1 MSEVENPQTEAAY
14 EGQPEGQPEG
24 EPGEG
29 ALTLEQADDLAL
41 LAKAGELEVPAGADD
56 IVEALVVI
64 AGQRDETVEALKRT
78 AADLQNFQRRARIQ
92 ATEAREQ
99 AIRGVVGSLLMS
111 LDTFDLALNQD
122 PETVTAAQVFDGVKA
137 IKGEILR
144 QLGQHGVQA
153 VEPNAG
159 DEFEPGRH
167 EAVMHEP
174 TDAVEPGSVA
184 RTLQCGY
191 AMGERVIRPAKI
203 ALAAAAVAAEADAVE
218 DEAREEGAT
227 DADV

>member
-1 MSEVENPQTEAAY
+1 MSEVENPHTELSDNDD
-14 EGQPEGQPEG
+14 
-24 EPGEG
+24 

-56 IVEALVVI
+56 LAAALVLI
-64 AGQRDETVEALKRT
+64 AAQRDGSIEQLKRT

-99 AIRGVVGSLLMS
+99 AVRGVVSSLLMS
-111 LDTFDLALNQD
+111 LDTFDLALTQD
-122 PETVTAAQVFDGVKA
+122 PATVNAEQVFDGVRA

-144 QLGQHGVQA
+144 QLGQHGVVA
-153 VEPNAG
+153 VEPGSG
-159 DEFEPGRH
+159 DEFEPGKH

-174 TDAVEPGSVA
+174 TDAAEPGTVA
-184 RTLQCGY
+184 RTLQIGY

-203 ALAAAAVAAEADAVE
+203 ALAAAAAPAAEE
-218 DEAREEGAT
+218 EAP
-227 DADV
+227 DADL